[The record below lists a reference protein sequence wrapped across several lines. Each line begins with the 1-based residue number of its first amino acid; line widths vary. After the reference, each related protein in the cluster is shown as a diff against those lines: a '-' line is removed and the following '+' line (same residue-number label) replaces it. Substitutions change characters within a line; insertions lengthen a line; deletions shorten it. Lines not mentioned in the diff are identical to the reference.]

1 MLITLHD
8 IITGR
13 KVGVDI
19 RNISFFAENSGVF
32 EGKEYTGT
40 AIFISG
46 QKPFVVKESYD
57 QVRELIE
64 LTAKKRGKT

>member
-8 IITGR
+8 YNTGW

-19 RNISFFAENSGVF
+19 RNISYFAENSGVF
-32 EGKEYTGT
+32 KGKEYSGT
-40 AIFISG
+40 AIFING
-46 QKPFVVKESYD
+46 QKPFLVKESYD

-64 LTAKKRGKT
+64 LATKKRR

>member
-8 IITGR
+8 MKTGG

-19 RNISFFAENSGVF
+19 RNISYFAENTGKI
-32 EGKEYTGT
+32 EGKEHSGT
-40 AIFISG
+40 ALFINN
-46 QKPFVVKESYD
+46 QRPFLIEESYD

-64 LTAKKRGKT
+64 LASKKRG